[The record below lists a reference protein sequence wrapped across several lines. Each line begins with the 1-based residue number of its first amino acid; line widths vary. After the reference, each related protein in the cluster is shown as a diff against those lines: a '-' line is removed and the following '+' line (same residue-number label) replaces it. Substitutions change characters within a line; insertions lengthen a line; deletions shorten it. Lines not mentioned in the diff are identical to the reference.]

1 MEEDGL
7 HSAKGCVILDPPLCG
22 AVIVASE
29 EVVHVEEKLVNVDL
43 RKDLG
48 ELTCQLPEAL
58 ERKEETDKEVHS
70 HRGTAESGKLHTLD
84 HCSTDF

>member
-1 MEEDGL
+1 MCHLGPAL
-7 HSAKGCVILDPPLCG
+7 CSAV
-22 AVIVASE
+22 VVAGE
-29 EVVHVEEKLVNVDL
+29 EVVHIEEKLVNVDL

-70 HRGTAESGKLHTLD
+70 HRGTAEK
-84 HCSTDF
+84 C